1 LACWWTKERRRHV
14 FQIFWDEDV
23 AYNGSHGAYSLI
35 VRAPTQNDI
44 SVQPLAIRRF
54 LSSDPFDCTSKIH
67 QKTPCRGCAPY
78 PNESCWFDG
87 EVLKGTDPDELD
99 DSTHPLSLTA
109 AANQTWAKFPV
120 EMGGGQVWKVESTFP
135 PTYILFA
142 EMHWLWTMT
151 CWKNHPDCKHPNH
164 PDQSQNGCDGV
175 PADTPCQPVDVR
187 LAVSRDGKHFSRQ
200 NSTKA
205 PGQEHCVGMCGEA
218 QRFVSG

>member
-1 LACWWTKERRRHV
+1 MHVVV

-99 DSTHPLSLTA
+99 DSTHPLSL
-109 AANQTWAKFPV
+109 P
-120 EMGGGQVWKVESTFP
+120 
-135 PTYILFA
+135 
-142 EMHWLWTMT
+142 
-151 CWKNHPDCKHPNH
+151 
-164 PDQSQNGCDGV
+164 
-175 PADTPCQPVDVR
+175 
-187 LAVSRDGKHFSRQ
+187 
-200 NSTKA
+200 
-205 PGQEHCVGMCGEA
+205 
-218 QRFVSG
+218 